1 MVHINSNK
9 NIIYLIVEEKLTNH
23 DFDQIAPMVDQKI
36 KAFGKIRLY
45 YEMKNY
51 KGWTFQ
57 AFWRDLYMD
66 LKYRNKV
73 EKIAMI
79 GEKSW
84 EKWLADAIK
93 PFSGADVRF
102 YAHPRKD
109 EARTWLES

>member
-1 MVHINSNK
+1 MVHIDTK
-9 NIIYLIVEEKLTNH
+9 ENIIYLTVQQKLTNN
-23 DFDQIAPMVDQKI
+23 DFDQIEQVVDSTI
-36 KAFGKIRLY
+36 ESFGKIRLY

-79 GEKSW
+79 GEKIW
-84 EKWLADAIK
+84 EKWLSDAIK
-93 PFSGADVRF
+93 PFSGATVRF
-102 YAHPRKD
+102 FAHPQKD
-109 EARTWLES
+109 QAKSWLER